1 MIFNLACAAY
11 FSLERQGIIL
21 SDKYINRMMSHNE
34 FAVVANPKM
43 RIPQYSRVFLYCMI
57 DSEEFS

>member
-1 MIFNLACAAY
+1 MIFNLAYAAY
-11 FSLERQGIIL
+11 FSLERQGIML

-43 RIPQYSRVFLYCMI
+43 RIPQ
-57 DSEEFS
+57 